1 MPSPSL
7 AVDGEG
13 GAPYVL
19 GGGKL
24 GAVPVG
30 DVANALGGQRVAGVP
45 RVCLVAPRGPQVITR
60 LRIIW
65 LTRPSE
71 TPSQRARCSRGIIG
85 WSVMRSSVRFSAGL
99 MPKAGAACAIRS
111 GRGMDARFRSGD

>member
-1 MPSPSL
+1 MPC
-7 AVDGEG
+7 VVGQ
-13 GAPYVL
+13 
-19 GGGKL
+19 L

-30 DVANALGGQRVAGVP
+30 DVANALGRLGVAGVSP
-45 RVCLVAPRGPQVITR
+45 IALASLIEAPSVSTR

-85 WSVMRSSVRFSAGL
+85 WSVMRSSVRFSEGL
-99 MPKAGAACAIRS
+99 RPKAGAACAICS
-111 GRGMDARFRSGD
+111 GTGQRRPFATPATGCEALRQ